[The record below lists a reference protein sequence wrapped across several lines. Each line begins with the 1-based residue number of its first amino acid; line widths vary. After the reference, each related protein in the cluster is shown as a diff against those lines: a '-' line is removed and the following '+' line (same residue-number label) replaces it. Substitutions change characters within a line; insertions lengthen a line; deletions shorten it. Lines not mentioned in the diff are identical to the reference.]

1 MNTENTIYVSGAIAA
16 KKARNG
22 KIYWLVVKMNEDS
35 EWEIPKITARRGES
49 TVRASLRMMGE
60 QAGMT
65 ARVLEEAGRTRR
77 TSSINGKSVTKMT
90 LYYLLLQ
97 QSAGEIIGFHNGSWF
112 EYAKA
117 VRTLKQKKEKEML
130 RSAKKEL
137 TIWRKENKIKDAIE
151 EFLLKQQEKE
161 K

>member
-1 MNTENTIYVSGAIAA
+1 MKIENIIYVSGAIAA

-22 KIYWLVVKMNEDS
+22 KIYWLIVKMNEDS

-65 ARVLEEAGRTRR
+65 AKVLEEAGRSRS
-77 TSSINGKSVTKMT
+77 TSNINGKSIAKIT

-97 QSAGEIIGFHNGSWF
+97 QSAGEIIGFHKGSWF
-112 EYAKA
+112 EFAKA
-117 VRTLKQKKEKEML
+117 VRTLKHKKEKEML
-130 RSAKKEL
+130 RNAKKEL
-137 TIWRKENKIKDAIE
+137 VHWRKENKIKDVVE
-151 EFLLKQQEKE
+151 ELLLVK
-161 K
+161 

>member
-1 MNTENTIYVSGAIAA
+1 MKIEDIIYVSGAIAA

-22 KIYWLVVKMNEDS
+22 KIYWLIVKMNEDS
-35 EWEIPKITARRGES
+35 EWEVPKITARRGES

-65 ARVLEEAGRTRR
+65 AKVLEEAGRSRS
-77 TSSINGKSVTKMT
+77 TSNINGKSMTKMT

-97 QSAGEIIGFHNGSWF
+97 QSAGEIIGFHKGSWF

-117 VRTLKQKKEKEML
+117 VKTLKQKKEKEML
-130 RSAKKEL
+130 RSAKKEFVN
-137 TIWRKENKIKDAIE
+137 WRKENKIRDIVE
-151 EFLLKQQEKE
+151 ELLLKK
-161 K
+161 

>member
-1 MNTENTIYVSGAIAA
+1 MNTENIIYISGAIAA

-65 ARVLEEAGRTRR
+65 AKVLEEAGRSRR
-77 TSSINGKSVTKMT
+77 TSSVNGKSITKMT

-97 QSAGEIIGFHNGSWF
+97 QSAGEIIGFHKGSWF

-137 TIWRKENKIKDAIE
+137 VNWRKEHKIKDIIE
-151 EFLLKQQEKE
+151 EFLLKEQEK
-161 K
+161 